1 MEKTKMQKWKN
12 SSLSYKVQYAL
23 TFSLQRETLYSHSG
37 EERNPHITAVPKLF
51 AKRTSV
57 KDL

>member
-12 SSLSYKVQYAL
+12 SSLSYKVQYAF
-23 TFSLQRETLYSHSG
+23 TFSMQRETLYSHSG
-37 EERNPHITAVPKLF
+37 EERIPHIAILPKLL
-51 AKRTSV
+51 AKITSV